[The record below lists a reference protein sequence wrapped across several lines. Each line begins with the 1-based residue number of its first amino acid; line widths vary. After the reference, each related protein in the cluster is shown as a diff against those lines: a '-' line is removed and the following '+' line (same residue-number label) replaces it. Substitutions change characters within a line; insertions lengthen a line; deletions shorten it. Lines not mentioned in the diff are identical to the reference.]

1 MRRLLLVLFGSAVLL
16 SACGS
21 SKATPAPATPA
32 PATPATPATQ
42 ATTATPGATPTDAP
56 TVVETSTPVVLVA
69 PINAGVDGDWV
80 TLAPAAAGFTAKFP
94 VMPTLTTQTATTAV
108 GDARASLW
116 TYEQGGNLAY
126 YVQVTNYPTGSL
138 ASANPV
144 TLYDAAIQSMTG
156 GTSQLTLAGE
166 TDLTLGGHAGRLFLL
181 TSALGSLKGGVW
193 IAGDVMYMVY
203 VSFTS
208 SVDPGLIDTFL
219 SDFQLTV

>member
-21 SKATPAPATPA
+21 SNATPAPAT
-32 PATPATPATQ
+32 ATPAVV
-42 ATTATPGATPTDAP
+42 ATPVTAPTPTDAP
-56 TVVETSTPVVLVA
+56 TVVETATPVVLVA
-69 PINAGVDGDWV
+69 PSNAGVDGDWV

-108 GDARASLW
+108 GDALASLW

-126 YVQVTNYPTGSL
+126 YVQVTNYPKGSL
-138 ASANPV
+138 AAANAS
-144 TLYDAAIQSMTG
+144 TMYDAAIQSMTG